1 MDHVMDETALIRR
14 AAEVEWMAS
23 DTCNSKLKPYIL
35 EIARTYRRLAKMERR
50 LRPGMADITIVPMTA
65 VIVSEASLDA

>member
-1 MDHVMDETALIRR
+1 MDETALIRR

-23 DTCNSKLKPYIL
+23 DARNSKLKPYIL

-65 VIVSEASLDA
+65 AMASEASLDA